1 MLSFDLRS
9 LESHA
14 ARVDAELSADDP
26 VWEEGDVPPVDAVR
40 VTGRLSVAGA
50 GRFYFSGRI
59 EGTAAASCRRCL
71 DDDVR
76 VHVGE
81 DLNLLLVEP
90 GADEADEPDV
100 FLIDVREHTLDLRPA
115 IREEWLLAVPAFA
128 LCRESCLGLC
138 PNCGTNRNLAECSCK
153 PATDPRWNA
162 LMSHPD
168 VRR

>member
-14 ARVDAELSADDP
+14 ARVDAELPADDP
-26 VWEEGDVPPVDAVR
+26 VWEEGDFRPVDAVR
-40 VTGRLSVAGA
+40 VTGRLSSAGV

-59 EGTAAASCRRCL
+59 EGAAAASCRRCL
-71 DDDVR
+71 DDDVQVR
-76 VHVGE
+76 VDE
-81 DLNLLLVEP
+81 DVHLLLVEP

-100 FLIDVREHTLDLRPA
+100 FLIDVREHILDLRPA

-138 PNCGTNRNLAECSCK
+138 PNCGVNRNLAECSCT
-153 PATDPRWNA
+153 PAIDPRWSA
-162 LMSHPD
+162 LTSLRD
-168 VRR
+168 AKR